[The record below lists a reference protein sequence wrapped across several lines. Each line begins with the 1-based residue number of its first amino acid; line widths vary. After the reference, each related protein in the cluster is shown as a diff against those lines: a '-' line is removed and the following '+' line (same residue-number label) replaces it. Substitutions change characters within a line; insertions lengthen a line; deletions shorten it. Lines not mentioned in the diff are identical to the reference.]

1 MSPQQI
7 DPEPNAAL
15 DPHAGCADYAR
26 ASRLSRRGFLQGMA
40 AGTGAMVATQVFGDA
55 LMEASF
61 GATGGNVL
69 VVLSFRGGIDGLGMV
84 VPHGDPAYYLARPQ
98 LAVPRASVLAAD
110 PMFGFHPAMAPLLPL
125 WRAKRLAAVHA
136 VGLKVPNR
144 SHFQAMELVEDADP
158 TSSVRRG
165 WVNRMIGLDGLSQP
179 HEAIALGSATEPAMM
194 AGPAPT
200 LATSGF
206 DQLQLPGLEHLPS
219 RRYAATSKVWGA
231 TTSPLGAAA
240 RSAMTVSKGLGT
252 SLGGVAYRPA
262 AGADYPD
269 TWPARDLSDALKDSA
284 QLIKA
289 NLGTTV
295 ISIDFGSWDMHADYG
310 TLDWGEMQ
318 SMTGAF
324 ASSVAA
330 FFRDLGPLG
339 DRVTLATISEFG
351 RRVTQNG
358 NRGLDHGW
366 GNMMLV
372 MGGGVRG
379 GQYYGSWPG
388 LGVGNLLAGDLAVTT
403 DYRDVLG
410 EVIGKRFPDRSLAQ
424 VFPGLK
430 HAPVGLM
437 H

>member
-1 MSPQQI
+1 MNTP
-7 DPEPNAAL
+7 L
-15 DPHAGCADYAR
+15 DPHAGCTDFAR

-40 AGTGAMVATQVFGDA
+40 AGTGALVATQMFGDA

-84 VPHGDPAYYLARPQ
+84 VPHGDPDYYLARPQ
-98 LAVPRASVLAAD
+98 IAVPRTSVLAAD
-110 PMFGFHPAMAPLLPL
+110 SMFGLHPAMAPLLPL
-125 WRAKRLAAVHA
+125 WRDKQLAAVHA
-136 VGLKVPNR
+136 VGMKVPNR
-144 SHFQAMELVEDADP
+144 SHFQAMELIEDADP

-165 WVNRMIGLDGLSQP
+165 WVNRMIGLDGLNLP
-179 HEAIALGSATEPAMM
+179 HEAIALGSAIEPTMM

-200 LATSGF
+200 LATKGF
-206 DQLQLPGLEHLPS
+206 GQLQLAGADKQGA
-219 RRYAATSKVWGA
+219 RRYAATEKVWGG
-231 TTSPLGAAA
+231 TTSALGAAA
-240 RSAMTVSKGLGT
+240 RSAMSVSKGVGT
-252 SLGGVAYRPA
+252 SLAGSYRPSDT
-262 AGADYPD
+262 ADYPQG
-269 TWPARDLSDALKDSA
+269 WPARDLSDALQDSA
-284 QLIKA
+284 RLIKA
-289 NLGTTV
+289 DLGTTV

-310 TLDWGEMQ
+310 TLEWGEMQ

-358 NRGLDHGW
+358 SRGLDHGW

-388 LGVGNLLAGDLAVTT
+388 LSAGNLLAGDLAVTT

-424 VFPGLK
+424 VFPGLR
-430 HAPVGLM
+430 HSPVGLM
-437 H
+437 L

>member
-1 MSPQQI
+1 MNTP
-7 DPEPNAAL
+7 L
-15 DPHAGCADYAR
+15 DPHSGCTDFAR

-40 AGTGAMVATQVFGDA
+40 AGTGAVVATQMFGDA
-55 LMEASF
+55 MMEASF
-61 GATGGNVL
+61 GATGAGNVL

-84 VPHGDPAYYLARPQ
+84 VPHGDPGYYQARPQ

-125 WRAKRLAAVHA
+125 WRENRLAAVHA
-136 VGLKVPNR
+136 VGMKVPNR
-144 SHFQAMELVEDADP
+144 SHFQAMELIEDADP

-165 WVNRMIGLDGLSQP
+165 WVNRMIGLDGLNLP
-179 HEAIALGSATEPAMM
+179 HEAIALGSTTEPTMM
-194 AGPAPT
+194 SGPAPT

-206 DQLQLPGLEHLPS
+206 DKLRLAGADRPGD
-219 RRYAATSKVWGA
+219 RRYAATEKVWGG
-231 TTSPLGAAA
+231 TTSALGVAA

-252 SLGGVAYRPA
+252 SLAGAYTPA
-262 AGADYPD
+262 DGADYPEE
-269 TWPARDLSDALKDSA
+269 WPAHDLSEALKDSA
-284 QLIKA
+284 RLVKA
-289 NLGTTV
+289 DLGTSV

-310 TLDWGEMQ
+310 TLEWGEMQ
-318 SMTGAF
+318 SMTAAF

-330 FFRDLGPLG
+330 FFRDLGPWG

-388 LGVGNLLAGDLAVTT
+388 LGAADLLAGDLAVTT

-410 EVIGKRFPDRSLAQ
+410 EVIGKRFPDRSLAK
-424 VFPGLK
+424 VFPGLT

-437 H
+437 L

>member
-1 MSPQQI
+1 MNTPSDQFP
-7 DPEPNAAL
+7 
-15 DPHAGCADYAR
+15 GCTDFAR

-40 AGTGAMVATQVFGDA
+40 AGTGAMVATQLFGDA

-61 GATGGNVL
+61 GATGSNVL
-69 VVLSFRGGIDGLGMV
+69 VVVSFRGGIDGLGMV

-98 LAVPRASVLAAD
+98 LAVPRTSVLGAD
-110 PMFGFHPAMAPLLPL
+110 AMFGFHPAMAPLLPL
-125 WRAKRLAAVHA
+125 WKSNQLAAVHA
-136 VGLKVPNR
+136 VGMKVPNR
-144 SHFQAMELVEDADP
+144 SHFQAMELIEDADP

-165 WVNRMIGLDGLSQP
+165 WVNRMIGLDGLNLP
-179 HEAIALGSATEPAMM
+179 HEAIALGSTIEPTMLS
-194 AGPAPT
+194 GPAPT
-200 LATSGF
+200 LATQGF
-206 DQLQLPGLEHLPS
+206 DQLQLPGIESTPS
-219 RRYAATSKVWGA
+219 RRYAATAKVWEA
-231 TTSPLGAAA
+231 TSSPLGEAA

-252 SLGGVAYRPA
+252 SLAGDYDPA
-262 AGADYPD
+262 PGADYPAS
-269 TWPARDLSDALKDSA
+269 WPAHDLSEELKDSA
-284 QLIKA
+284 RLIKA
-289 NLGTTV
+289 DLGTTV

-310 TLDWGEMQ
+310 TLEWGEMQ
-318 SMTGAF
+318 SMTAAF

-330 FFRDLGPLG
+330 FFRDLGPWG

-410 EVIGKRFPDRSLAQ
+410 EVISKRFPDRSLGQ
-424 VFPGLK
+424 VFPGLQ
-430 HAPVGLM
+430 HSPVGLM
-437 H
+437 L